1 LPAKDG
7 TRRTETDGH
16 TPPRRPSAKWL
27 VGSGLLGI
35 TLGAFLTT
43 RRAARAL
50 NSRAKVRSAPPAN
63 GDATTEQVLQ
73 RLTRVRTVDGHEAI
87 SGTLLAEFAPG
98 ERNAT
103 LHVAFCPPFETL
115 PNLEAQ
121 IADDSEASVKVTQV
135 LHNGAQLEVRLPEP
149 ADETIAVEVEFF
161 ATDAEAI

>member
-1 LPAKDG
+1 
-7 TRRTETDGH
+7 
-16 TPPRRPSAKWL
+16 
-27 VGSGLLGI
+27 
-35 TLGAFLTT
+35 
-43 RRAARAL
+43 
-50 NSRAKVRSAPPAN
+50 VRSAPPAN